1 MLKPNKLA
9 NNNFL
14 SSLDLSTDEVLH
26 ILDLANNFKNKKLN
40 IDLGN
45 KVLGLIFDKSSTR
58 TRVSFQVAMT
68 RLGGT
73 TIDLNPTTSQI
84 GRGEPIK
91 DTARVLSRYC
101 DVIAIRTFDHSD
113 LEEYAKWSTKP
124 VINALTDLEHPCQ
137 ALADFMTIKE
147 EFLDFKDVVLT
158 FIGDGNN
165 VANSLILC
173 GALLG
178 VEVRIA
184 CPKGYEPNSLLID
197 KAYEIYKNKNL
208 LKITNDPN
216 TAVLGANVLYTDV
229 WSSMGE
235 ENQKEEKDKY
245 LPSFFISQILD
256 VVTLEKLK
264 FSKADIAKTKLLRK
278 WHLFL
283 KNKNIAQL
291 DEFDRFKLHQ
301 ELEMFL
307 PSFIFYLPQN
317 SQLDWLH
324 KWRDNDDKLFH
335 PSNLVNGDLIKK
347 NLEIK
352 DGPILGELLQYLS
365 QELAYKRLNNFDE
378 AIYKAKQW
386 IEQNAPKCD

>member
-1 MLKPNKLA
+1 MLKPIKLA
-9 NNNFL
+9 KNNFL
-14 SSLDLSTDEVLH
+14 SILDLSTDETLH
-26 ILDLANNFKNKKLN
+26 ILDLANNLKNKKLN

-68 RLGGT
+68 RLCGT
-73 TIDLNPTTSQI
+73 TIDLNPATSQI
-84 GRGEPIK
+84 GRGEPVK

-101 DVIAIRTFDHSD
+101 DVIAIRTFDHLD

-137 ALADFMTIKE
+137 ALADFLTIQE

-184 CPKGYEPNSLLID
+184 CPKGYEPNPSVIK
-197 KAYEIYKNKNL
+197 KAYEIYKKKDL

-216 TAVLGANVLYTDV
+216 AAALGANVLYTDV

-235 ENQKEEKDKY
+235 ENKKADKDEYFKGFTIDNDLVSKAEKDAIILHC
-245 LPSFFISQILD
+245 LPAYR
-256 VVTLEKLK
+256 
-264 FSKADIAKTKLLRK
+264 SKEITDEVFESKRNRIFDQAENRLHAQQALL
-278 WHLFL
+278 
-283 KNKNIAQL
+283 
-291 DEFDRFKLHQ
+291 
-301 ELEMFL
+301 
-307 PSFIFYLPQN
+307 SC
-317 SQLDWLH
+317 
-324 KWRDNDDKLFH
+324 
-335 PSNLVNGDLIKK
+335 LI
-347 NLEIK
+347 
-352 DGPILGELLQYLS
+352 Q
-365 QELAYKRLNNFDE
+365 
-378 AIYKAKQW
+378 
-386 IEQNAPKCD
+386 